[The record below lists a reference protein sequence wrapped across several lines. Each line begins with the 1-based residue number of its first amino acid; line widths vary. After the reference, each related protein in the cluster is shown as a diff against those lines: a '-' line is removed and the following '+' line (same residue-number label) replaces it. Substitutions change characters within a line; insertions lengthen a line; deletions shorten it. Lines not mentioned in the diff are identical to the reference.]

1 MAVAGQVII
10 VNCFPGGVTAAS
22 RVVSWQHGLLLQKI
36 REWYVRKLDTK
47 LMGQGFPWE
56 SYTKPLPFPCLTLT
70 TNSQVCS
77 NNPSSALLWGF
88 FFSTIVWIVRKENR
102 LGHDLYVR
110 LSPCIISPPAE
121 VQSSVPWTGSGDL
134 MSFLS
139 VARGSLVGC
148 VPTPALTSPLVGT
161 SVTGCLSCSGM
172 WVYEPVIV
180 FWQQGLYVKKGK
192 WQCVLT
198 NAAVGSRVS
207 CWKAGSAF

>member
-1 MAVAGQVII
+1 
-10 VNCFPGGVTAAS
+10 
-22 RVVSWQHGLLLQKI
+22 
-36 REWYVRKLDTK
+36 
-47 LMGQGFPWE
+47 MGQGFPWE
-56 SYTKPLPFPCLTLT
+56 SHINPLPFPCLTLT

-77 NNPSSALLWGF
+77 NNPSSTLLWGF
-88 FFSTIVWIVRKENR
+88 FLLYKLLFGWWGKKT
-102 LGHDLYVR
+102 LGDDLYVR
-110 LSPCIISPPAE
+110 LPPCIISPPAE
-121 VQSSVPWTGSGDL
+121 VQSRVPCTRSGDL

-139 VARGSLVGC
+139 MDRGSLVGC

-180 FWQQGLYVKKGK
+180 VFWQQGLYVKKGK

-207 CWKAGSAF
+207 CLKAGTAF